1 MGPSTMGGG
10 EDRKQDPE
18 NTKIENRKTRGSTS
32 SGVVPPVTG
41 SGCMF
46 LFREGPKKKRIPRIV
61 ENKKKEETQ
70 NTKENRQKSNSY
82 LKDNSRRLY
91 SVTLPLNTRTP
102 DFFSRCF

>member
-1 MGPSTMGGG
+1 MGEGEGRREMGRFTLLHILVFSF
-10 EDRKQDPE
+10 D
-18 NTKIENRKTRGSTS
+18 
-32 SGVVPPVTG
+32 
-41 SGCMF
+41 
-46 LFREGPKKKRIPRIV
+46 LA
-61 ENKKKEETQ
+61 Q